1 MTIKTWLA
9 TLPVAIAVLWPIAG
23 AAQAP
28 KANGETLKIQNYAG
42 TTGNLARAQIQLYK
56 ALGGGWSPDRDPE
69 PARST
74 S

>member
-1 MTIKTWLA
+1 MTVHLGEHNGVEQA
-9 TLPVAIAVLWPIAG
+9 VRPQFVSQRTLLSVEEQL
-23 AAQAP
+23 
-28 KANGETLKIQNYAG
+28 AG